1 MTSRGD
7 KYVIEIADVAYI
19 TQDDGLKRQI
29 YRIKGFNT
37 LILDDYALSKLTELE
52 GAVVNAD
59 EAFKRGYDEGYKE
72 AAETIRLDKQN
83 EEEEYE
89 RGLSDAWE
97 TAKRLSNVLPTK
109 LSDLFGIGFLPAVM
123 KKYSASEIK
132 RILDLNEAQDEAI
145 EVGDEVTITDE
156 DYVGI
161 EDDWIGVVT
170 CIESDGYRIMF
181 RSGNSDFFG
190 DHYTFKKT
198 GRHFPIQDLLDEMKS
213 EWHTVEDDGE
223 PEGCVRC
230 IHVDKTDYEFPCADY
245 CHNGNDGGR
254 SYFERSE

>member
-1 MTSRGD
+1 MADRGD

-72 AAETIRLDKQN
+72 AAETIRLDRQ
-83 EEEEYE
+83 
-89 RGLSDAWE
+89 
-97 TAKRLSNVLPTK
+97 
-109 LSDLFGIGFLPAVM
+109 
-123 KKYSASEIK
+123 
-132 RILDLNEAQDEAI
+132 NEAQDEAI
-145 EVGDEVTITDE
+145 EVGDEVEVD
-156 DYVGI
+156 DY
-161 EDDWIGVVT
+161 IGVVT
-170 CIESDGYRIMF
+170 CIESDGYRIML
-181 RSGNSDFFG
+181 RDGTGCFFG
-190 DHYTFKKT
+190 KNYHTLKKT
-198 GRHFPIQDLLDEMKS
+198 GRHFPIQDLLDDMKA
-213 EWHTVEDDGE
+213 EWHSIEDDGE
-223 PEGCVRC
+223 HDGCERC
-230 IHVDKTDYEFPCADY
+230 IHVGKTEYEFPCADC